1 MSKVMVL
8 TSLNVDYTIKTTKIP
23 EIGETVV
30 ASDLIE
36 NFGGK
41 GANQLLGLH
50 RLGVETIPFGKVGTD
65 ALGEKYLRHLQ
76 DQGINT
82 THITQGPEKTGLAFI
97 IVDEAGQ
104 NNICIL
110 PGANDSIDPADLESI
125 QDKIADVDIIVSQ
138 LEVPIAITNTIFS
151 IAKKLNKITVLNPAP
166 FKAAYQILL
175 KNTDILVP
183 NESEFLSM
191 NELPNKPL
199 SQKDILQLS
208 PQILNEGPSYLIV
221 TMGSTGVLVTSQA
234 DQQFI
239 PAKNVAAI
247 DTTAAGDSF
256 IGGLVSQLA
265 TTTKA
270 APTFEQIIHAAEFGN
285 KVAALTVQKNGAQDS
300 LPTLEEVTTYWLD
313 K

>member
-1 MSKVMVL
+1 MVL

-41 GANQLLGLH
+41 GANQLLGIH
-50 RLGVETIPFGKVGTD
+50 RLGVDTIAFGKVGKD
-65 ALGEKYLRHLQ
+65 ALGEKYLHHLQ
-76 DQGINT
+76 GQGINT
-82 THITQGPEKTGLAFI
+82 TYISQGPEKTGLAFI
-97 IVDEAGQ
+97 VVDEAGQ

-110 PGANDSIDPADLESI
+110 PGANGSIDQTDLDNI
-125 QDKIADVDIIVSQ
+125 RDKIADVDIIVSQ

-166 FKAAYQILL
+166 FKASYKMLL

-183 NESEFLSM
+183 NESEFISM
-191 NELPNKPL
+191 TNLPNKQL
-199 SQKDILQLS
+199 SQEDILQLS

-221 TMGSTGVLVTSQA
+221 TMGGAGVLVTSPE
-234 DQQFI
+234 DQRFI
-239 PAKNVAAI
+239 SAKKVAAI

-256 IGGLVSQLA
+256 IGGLVSQLV
-265 TTTKA
+265 TTKEA
-270 APTFEQIIHAAEFGN
+270 MPTFEQVVHAAEFGN

-300 LPTLEEVTTYWLD
+300 LPTLKEVTNYWLD